1 MACVRWDCRGGRQG
15 AERVVAVVLE
25 LVVERRV
32 VRGAGRAARNRQQP
46 DRVELRA
53 TGLLL
58 VLEGL
63 ALLQAERLV
72 ERGRA
77 GLGQRGVRLV
87 HMQARVAGVHTDLA
101 GRFVEDGDPLAADL
115 RGELTLAGSQLLL
128 QRLERHVLL
137 ADRELDRAG
146 LEGDG
151 AARLRVE
158 GRVGGAKGVRAGRLR
173 LARSAAEGGLD
184 SLLGQRLDV
193 YFDGAAA
200 EGRGA
205 GGRGDYQGDERGGG
219 GQ

>member
-1 MACVRWDCRGGRQG
+1 MACVLWDCRGWRQG

-32 VRGAGRAARNRQQP
+32 VRGAGAAAGHRQQP
-46 DRVELRA
+46 DRGELRA

-58 VLEGL
+58 VLERL
-63 ALLQAERLV
+63 VRLQPERLV
-72 ERGRA
+72 ERGGA
-77 GLGQRGVRLV
+77 GLGQCGVRLG
-87 HMQARVAGVHTDLA
+87 QLEPREPGARTELA
-101 GRFVEDGDPLAADL
+101 AARFVEDGDRLAADL

-137 ADRELDRAG
+137 TDRELDRAS

-173 LARSAAEGGLD
+173 LARSAGEGGLD

-193 YFDGAAA
+193 
-200 EGRGA
+200 
-205 GGRGDYQGDERGGG
+205 
-219 GQ
+219 